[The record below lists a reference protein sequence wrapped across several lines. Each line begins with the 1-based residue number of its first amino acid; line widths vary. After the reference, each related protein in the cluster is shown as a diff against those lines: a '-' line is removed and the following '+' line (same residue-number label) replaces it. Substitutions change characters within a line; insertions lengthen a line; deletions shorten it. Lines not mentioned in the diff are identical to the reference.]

1 VRGKIIFLVILAM
14 LVALVY
20 FVGSRTRDPHVMPK
34 ARTDEAAEGG
44 LLDAA
49 SAASSSEGGAA
60 QAGGSGSAV
69 APVAPLASG
78 ADASTPLLD
87 RPLRVVAPSW
97 DLAAALHVAN
107 GGRTT
112 ADGSAVKA
120 ARLEVTIDVAG
131 GPRDVENRLAR
142 GGGDAEGADVAVLP
156 LPAFV
161 AAYER
166 IRALEPQVVHVV
178 GWSHG
183 REVLLGAKD
192 GMLAKPAPAGDVA
205 VASDDPAATALALFA
220 LDEAGT
226 APARVRVAPD
236 PRGATLAALVRP
248 LPSDRPPDAPA
259 KVLFTTADASRF
271 VPFVAVAAR
280 GFVDGHTDAVAA
292 LLRAWIDGATALR
305 KDVPAAARRIAGE
318 PGALEPAAML
328 ERLAWI
334 SDPGPGDEAFAL
346 GSQGSDAVT
355 VQWLFARDWRL
366 LREAGSLTSPA
377 PSGAVVATGPF
388 GRAFA
393 APPARPSPPA
403 VETPDPAARVLLSR
417 RFVKGDAEAVATE
430 IAALASIF
438 ERSPVR
444 VTARPASLARDAAD
458 FASDH
463 RGIKSERL
471 VVSPSPPADASV
483 ALIEVLA
490 AP

>member
-20 FVGSRTRDPHVMPK
+20 FIGSRTRDPHVMPR
-34 ARTDEAAEGG
+34 AHTDEAAEAGALEAG
-44 LLDAA
+44 AVAVSL
-49 SAASSSEGGAA
+49 EGGGATAA
-60 QAGGSGSAV
+60 GSGSAA
-69 APVAPLASG
+69 APVASAG
-78 ADASTPLLD
+78 AEAGAPLLD

-97 DLAAALHVAN
+97 ELAAAIHVAN

-112 ADGSAVKA
+112 GDGSVTRA
-120 ARLEVTIDVAG
+120 ARLDVSIEVASG
-131 GPRDVENRLAR
+131 ARDVENRLAR
-142 GGGDAEGADVAVLP
+142 GGGDPEGADVAVLP

-166 IRALEPQVVHVV
+166 MRALEPQVVHVV

-183 REVLLGAKD
+183 REVLLGAKE
-192 GMLAKPAPAGDVA
+192 GTLAKPAAAAGDAV

-226 APARVRVAPD
+226 VPSRVRVAPD
-236 PRGATLAALVRP
+236 PRGATLAALARP

-259 KVLFTTADASRF
+259 KVFFTTADASRF

-280 GFVDGHTDAVAA
+280 GFVEGHADAMAA
-292 LLRAWIDGATALR
+292 LLRAWVDGASALR
-305 KDVPAAARRIAGE
+305 KDVPAAARRIAAE
-318 PGALEPAAML
+318 PGAPEPAAML

-334 SDPGPGDEAFAL
+334 NDPGPGDEAFAL
-346 GSQGSDAVT
+346 GAQGSDAVT
-355 VQWLFARDWRL
+355 VPWLFARDWRL
-366 LREAGSLTSPA
+366 LRELGTLTSPA
-377 PSGAVVATGPF
+377 PSGAVVATAPF
-388 GRAFA
+388 SRAFA
-393 APPARPSPPA
+393 APPARPAPPA
-403 VETPDPAARVLLSR
+403 VAAPDATARVLLAR
-417 RFVKGDAEAVATE
+417 RFTKGDAEAVATE

-438 ERSPVR
+438 ERSSLR
-444 VTARPASLARDAAD
+444 IAARPASLARDAAD

-463 RGIKSERL
+463 RGIKNDRL
-471 VVSPSPPADASV
+471 VVSSSSLADTSV